1 MISIFTPLYHPEI
14 VVTRFQFTVYFIA
27 SCLTLTIHRSLAQTS
42 LTPSTPWGTWLI
54 GTIQLPGG
62 EKKWGGFAE
71 VQGRANG
78 VFSQF
83 FYNELKGGVSYD
95 LDKNFTLTL
104 AGGRYATY
112 DYKALADGPLNTEKR
127 LWEQLIINQ
136 YLTRLKFEHRY
147 RVEQRWFTFRDG
159 TTPYRSRVR
168 YRLNMFIPLNNHT
181 VTQKTTFLS
190 IYDEI
195 FLNPVGPVFERNRL
209 YAGVGYQFDQQW
221 ILQLGWVN
229 QTNYNSA
236 NFDQGVFT
244 PALATGKN
252 NLVIGLTYRIK
263 RSNTSERLPTQPD

>member
-1 MISIFTPLYHPEI
+1 MIA
-14 VVTRFQFTVYFIA
+14 TV
-27 SCLTLTIHRSLAQTS
+27 
-42 LTPSTPWGTWLI
+42 
-54 GTIQLPGG
+54 QLPAG

-78 VFSQF
+78 VFNQF

-95 LDKNFTLTL
+95 LDKNFTLTV

-112 DYKALADGPLNTEKR
+112 DYQALSDGPLNTEKR

-159 TTPYRSRVR
+159 TTPYRSRIR
-168 YRLNMFIPLNNHT
+168 YRLNMFVPLNNHT
-181 VTQKTTFLS
+181 VTAKTAFLS
-190 IYDEI
+190 AYDEI
-195 FLNPVGPVFERNRL
+195 FLNPVGPTFERNRL

-229 QTNYNSA
+229 QTNYNAA
-236 NFDQGVFT
+236 NFDQGIFT
-244 PALATGKN
+244 PQLATGKN
-252 NLVIGLTYRIK
+252 NLVVGLTYRLK
-263 RSNTSERLPTQPD
+263 RRNSSEKLPTQPD